1 MVNEYF
7 FLKKMI
13 MITLEKKNHLRKY
26 VIRLKKK
33 KTQLEQTRDY
43 MINM

>member
-7 FLKKMI
+7 FLKKII

-33 KTQLEQTRDY
+33 KLSSSKLEIT
-43 MINM
+43 